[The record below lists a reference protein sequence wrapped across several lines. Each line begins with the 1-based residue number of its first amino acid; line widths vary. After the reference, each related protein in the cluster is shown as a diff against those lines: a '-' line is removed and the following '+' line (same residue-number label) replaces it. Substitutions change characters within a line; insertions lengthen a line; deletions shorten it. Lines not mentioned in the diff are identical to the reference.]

1 MAKPKRYFREHLCWQ
16 ETSRLTAHVF
26 IHFCLLPSPLCLSY
40 RSHPQS
46 AQLGKREK
54 AQQHIKKHQK
64 VKGRTTP
71 SWRTQARLLEGAP
84 SRAAFCHQKHF
95 GLMRWEWRESG
106 RGNNLN
112 KGTDVA
118 SASVRGEAKPVNECP
133 ESLASQA
140 GPCRLYGNKGHTNRR
155 MRVSTR
161 RRGPEVLEALQA
173 AEEKEDEVVQKSEID
188 GT

>member
-1 MAKPKRYFREHLCWQ
+1 M
-16 ETSRLTAHVF
+16 
-26 IHFCLLPSPLCLSY
+26 
-40 RSHPQS
+40 
-46 AQLGKREK
+46 
-54 AQQHIKKHQK
+54 
-64 VKGRTTP
+64 
-71 SWRTQARLLEGAP
+71 
-84 SRAAFCHQKHF
+84 
-95 GLMRWEWRESG
+95 
-106 RGNNLN
+106 
-112 KGTDVA
+112 A

-173 AEEKEDEVVQKSEID
+173 AEEKEDEVVQKGEID